1 MTPTPARP
9 ALDAMAEESIYTKR
23 TITHDEAVEIAHR
36 LINSHFNK
44 EPCARASIP
53 ARPDYDDDLLI
64 LAFIEQQRRSLAD
77 MRGAL
82 EKIESMQPV
91 AFSFPADWSAQIA
104 GCSECQR
111 YKKHPIQQGICDT
124 HRKPLYER
132 ERHEQHERETMRF
145 RMKDVAREALARSA
159 PCGK

>member
-1 MTPTPARP
+1 MTDTPARP
-9 ALDAMAEESIYTKR
+9 ALDEG
-23 TITHDEAVEIAHR
+23 DEPTPEAILIAAWKLR
-36 LINSHFNK
+36 FNK
-44 EPCARASIP
+44 AFRPEEEAGALMAFLDTVGLCVVSKRA
-53 ARPDYDDDLLI
+53 
-64 LAFIEQQRRSLAD
+64 LAD

-159 PCGK
+159 P

>member
-1 MTPTPARP
+1 MSNPTPARP

-82 EKIESMQPV
+82 VTAEKQLVYSLTEAVRRRANNGDPV
-91 AFSFPADWSAQIA
+91 KASDIDLYVNQNTAVIA
-104 GCSECQR
+104 VR
-111 YKKHPIQQGICDT
+111 
-124 HRKPLYER
+124 
-132 ERHEQHERETMRF
+132 
-145 RMKDVAREALARSA
+145 AALARSA
-159 PCGK
+159 P